1 MKDESY
7 LQLVFFFLNSLCQ
20 KKNFYELLYSF
31 GDNGV
36 VVSGSLA
43 GCTVWHQPSPLPF
56 DFISLRTSLS
66 PRREGQSVSSVTF
79 WRGVGV
85 SEGRARHR
93 YRLVAADVL

>member
-7 LQLVFFFLNSLCQ
+7 LQLVFYKFFVP

-79 WRGVGV
+79 RRGVGV